1 VIGSLLSAITA
12 VGLIAFGSVGAAAPG
27 PLGKAYGIEPDG
39 AGATAYVRALGARD
53 VASGGALL
61 SALAARSR
69 PALRGTILSLTV
81 IALGDFTIVATL
93 RGRAAAKNL
102 AVHATGA
109 GLMLAIWAIL
119 GAETSD

>member
-1 VIGSLLSAITA
+1 MTA
-12 VGLIAFGSVGAAAPG
+12 VGLVAFGAAGTAAPR

-39 AGATAYVRALGARD
+39 PGAMAYVRALGARD
-53 VASGGALL
+53 IAGGGALL

-109 GLMLAIWAIL
+109 ALMLGIWVIL
-119 GAETSD
+119 GSETHD